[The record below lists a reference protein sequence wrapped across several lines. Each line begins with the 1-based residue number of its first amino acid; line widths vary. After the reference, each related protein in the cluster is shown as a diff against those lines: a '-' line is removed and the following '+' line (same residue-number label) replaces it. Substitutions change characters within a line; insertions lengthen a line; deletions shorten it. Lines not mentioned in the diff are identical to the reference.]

1 MIDKGISR
9 VWLQHYDKEVS
20 ANLSYEHISM
30 YEILARAAERHPER
44 TVLIFNN

>member
-30 YEILARAAERHPER
+30 YEILIEATSVGVLSPVYAA
-44 TVLIFNN
+44 